1 MKKTLLLLFA
11 IIQITAFAQAP
22 KAFKYQA
29 IARDITG
36 SELLNQAVSFQ
47 ISIIE
52 GSVNGASVY
61 TETHTATTNQFGL
74 VNLSIGGG
82 TVVNGIFDSIHWGA
96 NSFFIKIELDASG
109 GTNYQLMG
117 TSQLMSVPYALFAER
132 SNTPGPKGDK
142 GDQGIP
148 GNDGVDG
155 APGVTGPAGSFPAG
169 NNPGDMEYWNGTQWV
184 VVPGG
189 SEGQNLTFCNGRPI
203 WGPCPPLSLPT
214 LVTDSVYNITSKTA
228 NSKSSIT
235 FDGNALITARGICY
249 STHSSPTLGDSVA
262 TSGAGLGGFVS
273 NMVELAVNTTYYVRA
288 YATNSVGTGY
298 GNELS
303 FTTALTSNYSIG
315 QIYGGG
321 IIFYIDPTTQHG
333 LIADTVDSG
342 PNFFGCYGTSIVGA
356 DAITI
361 GSGPQ
366 NTLDIL
372 ASCSATNNAA
382 SICAN
387 LVKNGY
393 SDWFL
398 PAKDELN
405 LIFVNLYDQGYM
417 VSSFV
422 HDYYESSSEYSAN
435 EAWALRMD
443 SGVWDEQHAKN
454 HPHKIRAVR
463 AF

>member
-1 MKKTLLLLFA
+1 MKKALLLLFA
-11 IIQITAFAQAP
+11 IIQITAYAQAP

-36 SELLNQAVSFQ
+36 NELINQAVSFQ
-47 ISIIE
+47 ISILE

-61 TETHTATTNQFGL
+61 TETQDTVTNQFGI
-74 VNLSIGGG
+74 VNLAIGAGS
-82 TVVNGIFDSIHWGA
+82 VVSGIFDSIHWGV
-96 NSFFIKIELDASG
+96 NSFFIKIEMDASG

-142 GDQGIP
+142 GDQGVQ
-148 GNDGVDG
+148 GFDGLEG
-155 APGVTGPAGSFPAG
+155 APGATGPAGSFPPG
-169 NNPGDMEYWNGTQWV
+169 NNPGDMEYWNGTHWV
-184 VVPGG
+184 VVAGG

-203 WGPCPPLSLPT
+203 WGPCPPLSLPVLT
-214 LVTDSVYNITSKTA
+214 TDSIYSVTSKTA
-228 NSKSSIT
+228 IAHSSLT
-235 FDGNALITARGICY
+235 FDGNDLISSRGICY
-249 STHSSPTLGDSVA
+249 STQSNPTIADSII
-262 TSGAGLGGFVS
+262 SGGSDLGGFISNLAELNVS
-273 NMVELAVNTTYYVRA
+273 TTYYVRA

-303 FTTALTSNYSIG
+303 FTTDLTSNYSIG

-333 LIADTVDSG
+333 LIADTIDLG
-342 PNFFGCYGTSIVGA
+342 YNNFGCYGVSINGA
-356 DAITI
+356 DATAI
-361 GSGPQ
+361 GSGQQ
-366 NTLDIL
+366 NTLDIVAGCSSAAT
-372 ASCSATNNAA
+372 ASYVCQ
-382 SICAN
+382 N
-387 LVKNGY
+387 LVLNGY

-417 VSSFV
+417 VNSFV
-422 HDYYESSSEYSAN
+422 HDFYESSSEYSATYG
-435 EAWALRMD
+435 WALRMD
-443 SGVWDEQHAKN
+443 TGVWDEQHSKN
-454 HPHKIRAVR
+454 HVHKFRAVR

>member
-96 NSFFIKIELDASG
+96 NSFFIKIEMDASG

-189 SEGQNLTFCNGRPI
+189 S
-203 WGPCPPLSLPT
+203 
-214 LVTDSVYNITSKTA
+214 
-228 NSKSSIT
+228 
-235 FDGNALITARGICY
+235 
-249 STHSSPTLGDSVA
+249 
-262 TSGAGLGGFVS
+262 
-273 NMVELAVNTTYYVRA
+273 
-288 YATNSVGTGY
+288 
-298 GNELS
+298 
-303 FTTALTSNYSIG
+303 
-315 QIYGGG
+315 
-321 IIFYIDPTTQHG
+321 
-333 LIADTVDSG
+333 
-342 PNFFGCYGTSIVGA
+342 
-356 DAITI
+356 
-361 GSGPQ
+361 
-366 NTLDIL
+366 
-372 ASCSATNNAA
+372 
-382 SICAN
+382 
-387 LVKNGY
+387 
-393 SDWFL
+393 
-398 PAKDELN
+398 
-405 LIFVNLYDQGYM
+405 
-417 VSSFV
+417 
-422 HDYYESSSEYSAN
+422 
-435 EAWALRMD
+435 
-443 SGVWDEQHAKN
+443 
-454 HPHKIRAVR
+454 
-463 AF
+463 